1 MRFTRTALL
10 ALVLGIG
17 SLGALAPAAG
27 ATPAESSG
35 QSLAFAI
42 QPAKTIVNQ
51 VITGSDLNPAA
62 TPLTVDVLN
71 SDGTIDTTSS
81 APVTI
86 ALVPNPS
93 GGVLSG
99 TTTVNAVNGVATFSS
114 LSIDKAGHGYQLLAS
129 SPGMSPG
136 TSRAFDEVDAA
147 TRCTGAGT
155 CSTSASTPTSTFNVT
170 VPGGGT
176 TVLSVSFDV
185 GTPLVCPGYIAQD
198 ANWFSFLSTTTANG
212 KLVTYQVRPSAGGS
226 EIIGA
231 TQFCLGAPYAFESR
245 AGGPAGPGV
254 LPDGS
259 SGFIALLPNCRTGSS
274 GPCIASRSTTPDVSS
289 PTGFDVVLAIKFPA
303 GLPGDPW
310 GRA

>member
-1 MRFTRTALL
+1 MRFMRTALL

-17 SLGALAPAAG
+17 SLGALAPTAG
-27 ATPAESSG
+27 ATPAEPSG
-35 QSLAFAI
+35 QSLAFAV
-42 QPAKTIVNQ
+42 QPSKTIVNQ
-51 VITGSDLNPAA
+51 VITGSDVNPAGI
-62 TPLTVDVLN
+62 PLAVDVRN

-86 ALVPNPS
+86 ALAPNPS

-99 TTTVNAVNGVATFSS
+99 TTTVNAVNGVATFST
-114 LSIDKAGHGYQLLAS
+114 LTINKAGQDYELLAT
-129 SPGMSPG
+129 SPGVSPASARG
-136 TSRAFDEVDAA
+136 FDEVNAA
-147 TRCTGAGT
+147 TRCTGTGT
-155 CSTSASTPTSTFNVT
+155 CSTTASTQTSAFTVT

-176 TVLSVSFDV
+176 TVLSVSVDV

-212 KLVTYQVRPSAGGS
+212 KLVTYQVRPSTGGS

-231 TQFCLGAPYAFESR
+231 TRFCLGAPYAFESR
-245 AGGPAGPGV
+245 SGAPAGPGL

-259 SGFIALLPNCRTGSS
+259 SGFIALLPNCHTGSS
-274 GPCIASRSTTPDVSS
+274 GPCIASRSTTPDDSS